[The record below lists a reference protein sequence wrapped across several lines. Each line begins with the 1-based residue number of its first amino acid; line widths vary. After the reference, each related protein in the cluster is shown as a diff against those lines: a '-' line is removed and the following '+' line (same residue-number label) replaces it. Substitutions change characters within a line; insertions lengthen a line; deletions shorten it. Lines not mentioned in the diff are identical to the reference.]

1 MVATAV
7 TNVNARPQNE
17 QDLRLRLLNTLLTTP
32 HRKLDEIWPVHRD
45 IVRTDPRFYVKLAAW
60 YADKG
65 EVRDHKE
72 MFVVTLALSDFPGH
86 RDVGLAMLRQ
96 MPPYQV
102 ARVLDFVSGRKTTK
116 TVPVQ
121 APSDRKSR
129 KHKAKDA
136 KAPSPAPAQ
145 TRRVTESFGL
155 FKNAPR
161 SLRTEIERYLRERE
175 SDGDWFDGTVLVAR
189 KAMKRLYALNHV
201 KPSERAQRILFDED
215 PPRDSRL
222 FALREL
228 AKASSPAEQARAIV
242 ENAIPYRV
250 AATVVGQMTP
260 TVLMAL
266 IERMSPQE
274 LINNVGSLKKR
285 GAFDNPDLKALI
297 ELKLEEARSAKG
309 PGADRVSAFKAA
321 KAVEA
326 AGVGLS
332 DDVRQ
337 KLEQVSDARVK
348 TKGRIQRPT
357 ALLVDKS
364 GSMQVAIEL
373 GKRIGAMISA
383 VCEKELYVYAFDT
396 MAYPIERP
404 SGAAPGAGDD
414 LASWERA
421 LAGIAAG
428 GGTSCGVAVEYMRL
442 KKQYVEQ
449 IILVTDEGENQ
460 GPHFAET
467 LLKYR
472 QELKADPGVC
482 IVRTPGAM
490 QLLESRCKAAGV
502 AVDVFQFDGDY
513 YSLPNLVPLLARPS
527 RLELLMEIM
536 DYPLPVRKSA

>member
-1 MVATAV
+1 MVATAA
-7 TNVNARPQNE
+7 NVNQAVERNGE

-32 HRKLDEIWPVHRD
+32 HRKLEEIWPVHRD

-65 EVRDHKE
+65 DVRDHKE
-72 MFVVTLALSDFPGH
+72 MFVVTLALSDFPGN
-86 RDVGLAMLRQ
+86 RDVGLALLRQ
-96 MPPYQV
+96 MPPYEV

-116 TVPVQ
+116 TVAVQ
-121 APSDRKSR
+121 APTDRKAR
-129 KHKAKDA
+129 KRKAKGGDA
-136 KAPSPAPAQ
+136 QTPAPVQ
-145 TRRVTESFGL
+145 TRKVTESFGL

-161 SLRTEIERYLRERE
+161 SLRTEIVRYLRERE
-175 SDGDWFDGTVLVAR
+175 ADGVWFDGTVLVAR

-250 AATVVGQMTP
+250 AATVISQMTP

-297 ELKLEEARSAKG
+297 ELKLEEARTAKG
-309 PGADRVSAFKAA
+309 PGADRVSAFKAG
-321 KAVEA
+321 KAVDA

-337 KLEQVSDARVK
+337 KLEQVADARVK
-348 TKGRIQRPT
+348 AKGRIQRPT

-383 VCEKELYVYAFDT
+383 VCSKELYVYAFDT
-396 MAYPIERP
+396 MAYPIER
-404 SGAAPGAGDD
+404 AGDD

-428 GGTSCGVAVEYMRL
+428 GGTACGVAVEYMRL

-472 QELKADPGVC
+472 QEMKADPGVC

-490 QLLESRCKAAGV
+490 QVLEGRCKAAGI

-513 YSLPNLVPLLARPS
+513 YSLPNLVPLLSKPS

-536 DYPLPVRKSA
+536 EYPLPVRKST